1 MTPLK
6 NQLAGEQLPPVP
18 PNTNPG
24 LGRIQLQNK
33 TKNLAITSMYA
44 ALYVTLIIVFME
56 TSFGPIQLRI
66 ANVLIATVPLFGF
79 AGVLGHTLGV
89 LIGNIFSSSLGLIDL
104 LNVIPS
110 FIMTFIVHYTYKKT
124 NNDYTVIATCIAY
137 SAILGVTVGLMLHYI
152 LDIPLIITIVTVAIG
167 NAIASVLIGWP
178 LFKLLKKIGI
188 QHWIGK
194 EKTDRGKTGD

>member
-1 MTPLK
+1 MFFVC
-6 NQLAGEQLPPVP
+6 QLAGEQLPPVP

-24 LGRIQLQNK
+24 VGRIKLQNK
-33 TKNLAITSMYA
+33 TKNLAIASMYA

-66 ANVLIATVPLFGF
+66 ANVLITTVPLFGF

-89 LIGNIFSSSLGLIDL
+89 FIGNIFSSSLGLIDL

-110 FIMTFIVHYTYKKT
+110 FIMTFIVYYTYKKT

-167 NAIASVLIGWP
+167 NVVASVLIGWP
-178 LFKLLKKIGI
+178 LFKLLKKLGI
-188 QHWIGK
+188 QHWLGK
-194 EKTDRGKTGD
+194 EKTCRGKTGD